1 MTLPEAIAYAHQHQP
16 AIHAAVARV
25 SARMAEASVPSA
37 QWLPT
42 VGVSAQAYGMTA
54 NNTTG
59 TYLQTTSLDVPRI
72 GATPAASSFA
82 SSHLAPYA
90 STFVGAGVMQELFD
104 FGRIGAQRAAAD
116 ELVNAERHGADATR
130 LDVDFGVEE
139 AYFSVFAAKS
149 IVVASDQAFDRARV
163 HRDFAKRGVDSGLR
177 SPIELTRAEADL
189 ARFAV
194 GRVRAQGGLVI
205 AQSVLAAS
213 IGAPDPAVDV
223 ASEAPQVADLPSL
236 NEALE
241 RAQVRDPRMA
251 EAIAELRAA
260 EAKTRAVGAELRPD
274 LGLTGTI
281 SGRAG
286 GAPGT
291 AAGYTAPSGD
301 GWLPVI
307 PNWDVGVVL
316 SWPLFDGTIAA
327 RRDAAHAAE
336 QVRHDEI
343 DIAREQEVAQVRQA
357 YIKVQVARTALVSL
371 ANAVVAARA
380 NYDQADARFRA
391 GIGNA
396 VELADA
402 EAVRTD
408 AEIQLALGQFEVA
421 QARAAFGRA
430 IAEGL

>member
-307 PNWDVGVVL
+307 PNWD
-316 SWPLFDGTIAA
+316 SSPTYRTGTSGSCCRGRSSTARS
-327 RRDAAHAAE
+327 RRDATRPTPPSRSATT
-336 QVRHDEI
+336 RS
-343 DIAREQEVAQVRQA
+343 
-357 YIKVQVARTALVSL
+357 TSL
-371 ANAVVAARA
+371 ASKRWP
-380 NYDQADARFRA
+380 R
-391 GIGNA
+391 
-396 VELADA
+396 
-402 EAVRTD
+402 
-408 AEIQLALGQFEVA
+408 
-421 QARAAFGRA
+421 
-430 IAEGL
+430 